1 MSHVSSP
8 AALRLRLGTL
18 RLRLRLT
25 TLRAAAGWLSCS
37 LAAALALPLTAASQA
52 DEAEAVVA
60 SGAGDGQP
68 PDDESVVQ
76 AAREH
81 FQRGTDYYRDG
92 DYAAA
97 LIEFERAHAL
107 RHTYRLLYNLGQVSY
122 ELRDYA
128 ASERYFRAYLVE
140 GEDEIPPERRDEV
153 MRELERLRERV
164 TSLAI
169 QTEPSGAS
177 IQIDERPIG
186 TTPFD
191 GPRRVS
197 AGRRTI
203 VAELAGHA
211 PVRRTMDL
219 LGGQEQSITLHFGAP
234 LIATATAASDREA
247 SSNVAPWIT
256 GIASGVF
263 AIGAGAVGYSAY
275 RDSVA
280 YDEALNGYTTQAELD
295 AISSQAHTK
304 AVITDVLLAAAA
316 VSLTITAVL
325 VLSSG
330 DAESAPTTPPATE
343 RPSSFASSGR
353 APSPPA
359 AF

>member
-1 MSHVSSP
+1 MSGAVSP
-8 AALRLRLGTL
+8 AARRLRLALASG
-18 RLRLRLT
+18 
-25 TLRAAAGWLSCS
+25 LSCS
-37 LAAALALPLTAASQA
+37 LTAALALPLTAAGQA
-52 DEAEAVVA
+52 SGQTSEQASETDTVVA
-60 SGAGDGQP
+60 ADADQP
-68 PDDESVVQ
+68 PADDSVVQ

-128 ASERYFRAYLVE
+128 AAERYFRAYLVE
-140 GEDEIPPERRDEV
+140 GEDEIAPERRDEV
-153 MRELERLRERV
+153 VRELERLRERV
-164 TSLAI
+164 TSLTI
-169 QTEPSGAS
+169 QTEPSGAA

-191 GPRRVS
+191 GARRVS

-203 VAELAGHA
+203 VAELPGRA

-219 LGGQEQSITLHFGAP
+219 LGGQEQSVTLRFGAP
-234 LIATATAASDREA
+234 LVATASTASRED
-247 SSNVAPWIT
+247 SSSVAPWIT

-263 AIGAGAVGYSAY
+263 AVGAGAVGYSAY

-295 AISSQAHTK
+295 ALSSQAHTK
-304 AVITDVLLAAAA
+304 AVVADVLLAAAA
-316 VSLTITAVL
+316 VSLTVTAIL

-330 DAESAPTTPPATE
+330 GEAEPAPKPGTTPPPA
-343 RPSSFASSGR
+343 FASS
-353 APSPPA
+353 APRPS